1 MMKSPLA
8 LLVIALLS
16 LGVAAC
22 GGAGKGVGSA
32 SHSSS
37 NATPAGDYLRGDD
50 DAEGDES
57 PNHKDIDDD
66 PLRHYG
72 DAAGAADERAVTG
85 LVKRYYAAAAAGDG
99 AVGCSLLLI
108 RLAKDSN
115 LGQAAEKAYPP
126 ALDVPPL
133 HGKSCAQIM
142 SLLFKEDHEQLAAD
156 STTLQVT
163 SVRVNGRHG
172 LALLGFRTTPER
184 QIRVERDGG
193 AWKLDALLDR
203 ELP

>member
-1 MMKSPLA
+1 MRSLLA
-8 LLVIALLS
+8 LLATMLLS
-16 LGVAAC
+16 VGAGAC
-22 GGAGKGVGSA
+22 GGASGGVGSTSQA
-32 SHSSS
+32 SSS
-37 NATPAGDYLRGDD
+37 ATPTGGYVHDDD
-50 DAEGDES
+50 DADTG
-57 PNHKDIDDD
+57 PNHEDTDDY
-66 PLRHYG
+66 RIRGYG
-72 DAAGAADERAVTG
+72 HAPSAADERAVTG

-115 LGQAAEKAYPP
+115 LGEAAEKAYPP
-126 ALDVPPL
+126 APDVPPL

-163 SVRVNGRHG
+163 SVRVNGLHG